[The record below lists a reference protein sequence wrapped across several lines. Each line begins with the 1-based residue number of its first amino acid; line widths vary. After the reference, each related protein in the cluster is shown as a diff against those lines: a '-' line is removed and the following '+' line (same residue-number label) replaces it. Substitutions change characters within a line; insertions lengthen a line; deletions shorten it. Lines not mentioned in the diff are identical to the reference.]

1 MDSFNGEPIFYK
13 KKIYVLKWESQKCM
27 SNVNQLFNNTHQNSM
42 SYTEHAFKLINS
54 DKGINN
60 E

>member
-1 MDSFNGEPIFYK
+1 MDSFNGKPIFYR

-27 SNVNQLFNNTHQNSM
+27 SNVNQLFNNTHPDSM
-42 SYTEHAFKLINS
+42 SYMEHTVKLINS

-60 E
+60 Q